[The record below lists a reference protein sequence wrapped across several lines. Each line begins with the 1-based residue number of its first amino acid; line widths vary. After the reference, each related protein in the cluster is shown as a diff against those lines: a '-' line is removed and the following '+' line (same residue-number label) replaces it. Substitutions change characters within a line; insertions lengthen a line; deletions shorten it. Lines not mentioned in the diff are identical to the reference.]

1 MLNVKTA
8 VNGCVEAERSGIVA
22 IGLNCA
28 QIHIHMAN
36 NKSGLIDS
44 PFTASP
50 LARANVTLRQL
61 RAFVALAQTKSFTA
75 AAKQIHITQSAL
87 SALVRELEEEVGS
100 RLFDRT
106 TRSVDFTAAGLELLP
121 VAQRVLHDLNGGLEV
136 LRDLNLKRRGRVT
149 VAVTPLLAASFV
161 PSVCAALGRRFPELR
176 VVVHDRLAADNIH
189 GVRSGEADLAIGN
202 FGPVSDD
209 MALTLIEGSRVGVVV
224 PRGHRFAAR
233 RGVNWAQLV
242 GEPLILL
249 NKESAF
255 RQVVEQ
261 ALSRAEVMQEPAYE
275 VAYMGTAIG
284 LAQEGLGVAICPL
297 HVARSLDST
306 LARFVPMVGPAVTDG
321 VYIATLKG
329 RSLSP
334 AAQAFVDLILAG
346 RPWASLTG
354 VKSGK

>member
-1 MLNVKTA
+1 
-8 VNGCVEAERSGIVA
+8 
-22 IGLNCA
+22 
-28 QIHIHMAN
+28 MAS

-44 PFTASP
+44 LFTASP

-61 RAFVALAQTKSFTA
+61 RAFVALAQAKSFTA

-106 TRSVDFTAAGLELLP
+106 TRSVEFTVAGLELLP

-161 PSVCAALGRRFPELR
+161 PSLCAALGRRFPELR
-176 VVVHDRLAADNIH
+176 VVVHDRLAANNIH

-209 MALTLIEGSRVGVVV
+209 IALTLIEGSRVGVVV
-224 PRGHRFAAR
+224 PRGHRFAAQ

-242 GEPLILL
+242 GEPLIP
-249 NKESAF
+249 
-255 RQVVEQ
+255 VEQ
-261 ALSRAEVMQEPAYE
+261 GECLPPGGRA
-275 VAYMGTAIG
+275 
-284 LAQEGLGVAICPL
+284 
-297 HVARSLDST
+297 SL
-306 LARFVPMVGPAVTDG
+306 V
-321 VYIATLKG
+321 
-329 RSLSP
+329 
-334 AAQAFVDLILAG
+334 AG
-346 RPWASLTG
+346 RGDAGARLR
-354 VKSGK
+354 SGLHGHSHRLGAGGAGDRHLPLAYCAVA